1 MIRLSCHKRCL
12 CLLRS
17 YITFPIRAIGRKH
30 FVPMRG
36 VFCVSIRLVV
46 LGRSVLGCM
55 AVRAS
60 FTVLGF
66 SFVPTGEFV

>member
-36 VFCVSIRLVV
+36 VFLCQYTFGCVGEICIGVYGCTGKFYRTGLLV
-46 LGRSVLGCM
+46 R
-55 AVRAS
+55 
-60 FTVLGF
+60 TDW
-66 SFVPTGEFV
+66 